1 MTKRA
6 FIFPGQGSQSIGM
19 GAALFENFSSASLV
33 LEEVSDALSQDMK
46 DLILNGPESD
56 LNLTENTQPALMA
69 VSMAVVRVL
78 EKDFGINLAEHATYA
93 AGHSLGEYS
102 ALTAMGS
109 FSISQCAKLL
119 KLRGSEMQKAVPVG
133 QGKMAAIIGMEM
145 DQVNQIAK
153 EAAEVSN
160 AVCTSA
166 NDNSPGQVVISGAS
180 AAIEKAVELA
190 SAKGAKRALILPVS
204 APFHCPMMQPAADA
218 MQAAL
223 EEADIK
229 DPALPIIANVTAKP
243 TQDAD
248 EIRNLLVEQVTGMVR
263 WTESVTY
270 MHEQEIEQTVELGA
284 GKVLTGL
291 NRRIA
296 KEIKGVQLLEPADIE
311 AFAQSL

>member
-6 FIFPGQGSQSIGM
+6 FIFPGQGSQSVGM
-19 GAALFENFSSASLV
+19 GAELFDAFASANLV
-33 LEEVSDALSQDMK
+33 LEEVSDALSQDIK
-46 DLILNGPESD
+46 KLILEGPEGD

-69 VSMAVVRVL
+69 VSMAAVRAL
-78 EKDFGINLAEHATYA
+78 ETEFDVKLADHATYA

-102 ALTAMGS
+102 ALTAMGT
-109 FSISQCAKLL
+109 FSVSQSAKLL

-145 DQVNQIAK
+145 EQVNKIAK

-166 NDNSPGQVVISGAS
+166 NDNSPGQVVISGAT

-190 SAKGAKRALILPVS
+190 SAQGAKRALILPVS

-223 EEADIK
+223 AEAEMSA
-229 DPALPIIANVTAKP
+229 PALPIIANVTAKP
-243 TQDAD
+243 TQDVE
-248 EIRNLLVEQVTGMVR
+248 EIRSLLVEQVTGMVR
-263 WTESVTY
+263 WTESVSY
-270 MHEQEIEQTVELGA
+270 MAQQNIEQTVEIGA

-296 KEIKGVQLLEPADIE
+296 KEIKGIQLLSPSDLEE
-311 AFAQSL
+311 FAKSL